1 MAADVVLATDSAYI
15 GSLICFDTP
24 HDPQV
29 EAARSRAARL
39 AEEWRAA
46 QWVIAQNRKGVTP
59 SSSAVLC
66 YLEERR
72 IASPH
77 RARLPSWGVAGSPA
91 GRKTVLRLRERW
103 GGRVACLRPHA
114 VVPVA
119 EMQAKATTS
128 ERAVVSACAVISMR
142 LRQRCLDRFIDAY
155 ARSRFVLQWI
165 LLQLSRCRGS
175 VFATEKRARFRC
187 RCGVQNGRA
196 AVANSLP

>member
-1 MAADVVLATDSAYI
+1 MGSAGSAREYAAYTPRFACAAD
-15 GSLICFDTP
+15 
-24 HDPQV
+24 
-29 EAARSRAARL
+29 
-39 AEEWRAA
+39 
-46 QWVIAQNRKGVTP
+46 GVPP

-175 VFATEKRARFRC
+175 VFATEKRVRFRC
-187 RCGVQNGRA
+187 RCRVQNGGA